1 MTLTQLFVVDSFIYM
16 FQALQTTNYT
26 VEKLRGLDKQLK
38 TKTDGILY
46 FKNRA
51 WIPVLGN
58 IRPIIL
64 DEAHKSKYS
73 IHPGADK
80 MYKDLKDFYWWPG
93 MKKQIAEYVNKCLTC
108 LKVKAEHQR
117 PSGLLQQPEI
127 PMWKWEQISMDF
139 ITKLPRTAHN
149 HDAIWVIVDRLTKS
163 AHFLPIREDYSMD
176 RLAKLYINEIVMRH
190 GVPISIIS
198 DRDSRFMSR
207 FWQTLQHALG
217 TQINMSTAYHPQT
230 DGQTER
236 TNQTLE
242 DMLRSCVIDFGGSWD
257 THLPLVE
264 FSYNNSYHTSIQ
276 CAPFEALYGRKCRS
290 PVCWSEVGESQIIGP
305 ELIQETTDKIALI
318 QERIKAACDRQK
330 SYADN
335 RRRPLEFQ
343 IGPFTIL
350 ERIGMVAY
358 RLELPSELSNI
369 HDVFH
374 VSNLKKCLLDESL
387 VIPLDEIHIAENLQ
401 FTEEPVEIMDRDEKT
416 LKRSRIPIVKVKWNS
431 KRGPEY
437 TWERED
443 RMKQKFKVCEKL
455 GTWEKTVRETELRIV
470 RNRETKKNLEI
481 GSLAIRDDFLESCR
495 GTRQVTISNLIRN
508 PSRPQNQ
515 LYLVNPRGAECV
527 DKDSTIGLTTPFMDR

>member
-1 MTLTQLFVVDSFIYM
+1 MWVPLF
-16 FQALQTTNYT
+16 
-26 VEKLRGLDKQLK
+26 
-38 TKTDGILY
+38 
-46 FKNRA
+46 
-51 WIPVLGN
+51 GN
-58 IRPIIL
+58 SRTIVL
-64 DEAHKSKYS
+64 DEAHKSRYS

-93 MKKQIAEYVNKCLTC
+93 MKKQIAEYVDRCLTC

-127 PMWKWEQISMDF
+127 PMWKWDQISMDF
-139 ITKLPRTAHN
+139 ITKLPRTSRN
-149 HDAIWVIVDRLTKS
+149 HDSIWVIVDRLTKS

-176 RLAKLYINEIVMRH
+176 RLAKLYVNEIVSRH

-207 FWQTLQHALG
+207 FWQTLQEALG

-257 THLPLVE
+257 IHLPLVE

-290 PVCWSEVGESQIIGP
+290 PICWSE
-305 ELIQETTDKIALI
+305 
-318 QERIKAACDRQK
+318 ERIKAARDRQK

-343 IGPFTIL
+343 VGDRVMLKVSPWKGIFRFGKRGKLSPRFVGPFKIL
-350 ERIGMVAY
+350 ERIGSVAY

-369 HDVFH
+369 HNVFH
-374 VSNLKKCLLDESL
+374 VSNLKKCLTDESL
-387 VIPLDEIHIAENLQ
+387 IVPLEEVHIDEKLQ
-401 FTEEPVEIMDRDEKT
+401 FSEEPVEEETVTVEYENYVINDVGTFD
-416 LKRSRIPIVKVKWNS
+416 RSRS
-431 KRGPEY
+431 
-437 TWERED
+437 
-443 RMKQKFKVCEKL
+443 
-455 GTWEKTVRETELRIV
+455 
-470 RNRETKKNLEI
+470 
-481 GSLAIRDDFLESCR
+481 
-495 GTRQVTISNLIRN
+495 
-508 PSRPQNQ
+508 SR
-515 LYLVNPRGAECV
+515 
-527 DKDSTIGLTTPFMDR
+527 